1 MHAVESYVKNA
12 ERCERLARESR
23 GRESRAHFLDAA
35 AYWRR
40 MAVERQVT
48 RQQEADAPERGQS
61 TTSPRPQVTQTQ
73 MQVQQQGTD
82 TTKKGDDSNEPRR
95 G

>member
-1 MHAVESYVKNA
+1 MHATESYVKNA

-23 GRESRAHFLDAA
+23 GKESRAHFLDAA

-48 RQQEADAPERGQS
+48 RQQEADALERGAVHHVA
-61 TTSPRPQVTQTQ
+61 PAP
-73 MQVQQQGTD
+73 GHPD
-82 TTKKGDDSNEPRR
+82 ADAGAAAGD
-95 G
+95 